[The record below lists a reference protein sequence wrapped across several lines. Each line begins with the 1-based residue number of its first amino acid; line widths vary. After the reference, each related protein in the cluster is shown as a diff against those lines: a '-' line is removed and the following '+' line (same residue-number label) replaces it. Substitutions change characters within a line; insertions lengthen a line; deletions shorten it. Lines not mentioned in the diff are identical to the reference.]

1 MSSTLTVVASSLTAL
16 MTATVRIHPF
26 VAGLSAFLVLPLAVG
41 GVVLCRLSLTTPDN
55 HRGLLYSLLLLPWMS
70 LTFTALVA
78 TTALLGTPA
87 WAGF

>member
-41 GVVLCRLSLTTPDN
+41 GVVLYRLSLTTPDN
-55 HRGLLYSLLLLPWMS
+55 RRGLLYSLLLLPWMS